1 MTGAAVP
8 RWKIARLFAQVNLRV
23 AVFVVAHTVSSRH
36 QRLAFAVRH
45 GLDRTTTDTLA
56 AQVGGNRI
64 GPTLRQAQIVLVRDR
79 HGVVSGTSVSGRV
92 ALGGG
97 RDLKKKKK

>member
-64 GPTLRQAQIVLVRDR
+64 GTTLRQAQIVLVRTGAV
-79 HGVVSGTSVSGRV
+79 GVAFDLHEIGSASCRERVGTYG
-92 ALGGG
+92 
-97 RDLKKKKK
+97 